1 VADVVRA
8 RGFEVWD
15 RKGNLVAMLNDS
27 GLTLSIAGLALAK
40 LNAEGL
46 NLWAGNE
53 SATVDASGVRLSAA
67 GKTRARVGVVSD
79 RTGEPGG
86 PVLALS
92 DAAGKTRADLTVL
105 SDATPG
111 LGLYDAAGK
120 TRATLSVLDGTP
132 DLALYD
138 AAGETRAIV
147 SLTKDN
153 APYLGLWDKNGTPR
167 AVLGATSLQTIK
179 TEGVRMRPES
189 SLMLFDKDGKVMWKV
204 P

>member
-1 VADVVRA
+1 MKPWTKATLQGAACGLMLGLVLLIGGRLWQPQVAAAQAGQPAVADVVRA

-27 GLTLSIAGLALAK
+27 GLTLSVAGLALAK
-40 LNAEGL
+40 LNAESL

-53 SATVDASGVRLSAA
+53 SATVDASGVSLSAA
-67 GKTRARVGVVSD
+67 GKTRARVAVLSHG
-79 RTGEPGG
+79 TGEPGG

-92 DAAGKTRADLTVL
+92 DAAGK
-105 SDATPG
+105 
-111 LGLYDAAGK
+111 
-120 TRATLSVLDGTP
+120 
-132 DLALYD
+132 
-138 AAGETRAIV
+138 TRAIV

-153 APYLGLWDKNGTPR
+153 APYLGLWDKNGTAS